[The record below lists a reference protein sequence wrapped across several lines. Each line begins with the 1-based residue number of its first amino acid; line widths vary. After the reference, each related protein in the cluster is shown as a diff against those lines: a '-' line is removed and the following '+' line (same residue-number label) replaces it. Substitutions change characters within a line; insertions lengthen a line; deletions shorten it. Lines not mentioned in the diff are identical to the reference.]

1 MKLLNIYALTSDGT
15 KVEASADTVNAVPQ
29 GQIATKE
36 QAGLFKIGEDTYQYY
51 TQVVVGMSPEYVY
64 VTTNEYNTDC
74 KFSST
79 VKYESQDAN
88 WTAELVECTDDNTKF
103 QIKVSKTV
111 DDVEYSGVINTYYQT
126 NSKTWVK
133 VNNKGEAYVE
143 AKDVAIATKTQA
155 GIVAPQDSFTVDND
169 GKMELNVANETTLGG
184 IKVEPT
190 EMGGDGVELTLVTF
204 NTDNGNNGQHN
215 CCLVLPKCE
224 YTVENNKIYVSQCDF
239 DGTIIN
245 NAACYLYSYLYLN
258 GKRLVARK
266 VWCETARDDQ
276 TKQELVFEGVDQNTY
291 YINDYSNIAAEN
303 KKYYRS
309 YLFKTDTNM
318 GQMFLAILTP
328 EESYVPDYGMSDYII
343 KQDGNK
349 WYLGI
354 DGEYHENLGAYF
366 GKRNSSGQQ
375 WLVLIR
381 DMDGVIEAED
391 LTTRFTMF
399 TEQGY
404 FDSEYKRTGDNGKF
418 YLCNATTDNFNN
430 DDVFYTTEDDVW
442 SLNWWDLWE
451 QISKPLGAG
460 DPTPNRVILND
471 KQQPV
476 VDMDTLELTDK
487 VKEIVNTMKASQ
499 SDTYGIVLPSDES
512 FTCYNGDLYLNKADQ
527 TKLGG
532 VKVEDKI
539 PYKTVYA
546 YYFTPSTDSAISSV
560 FVISTKHEVEK
571 NGGRYWYSSPN
582 DEYIRFSRIV
592 QKDGTRPTTDAS
604 TGDSDYH
611 GFKVSWEAV
620 TIENETYY
628 QPHFYVGTD
637 DFTLN
642 DGSCYKEELKVRGT
656 CTAKALTAGITIE
669 ILTTREEIDTNF
681 FYGETNVL
689 IADTYGVLA
698 RYKDASNI
706 TYGTEA
712 ADYLLAFSQTDMS
725 QVEQYNGVW
734 QYDKLGDNKE
744 SFYVVDENGDKIT
757 APIAY
762 DNGMNYIIKPTTN
775 RVLWENDVLVADV
788 NTQSG
793 VDEHAK
799 QVATTEKLGHIKLH
813 KDGVTDYIAYTYDD
827 TTNLS
832 EVMTAV
838 VTSDDNISR
847 VTYKVYFKNKP
858 DDTSEEYGY
867 GWSTQPTGNE
877 LTTSIDIGAGAVVTN
892 LPSYSF
898 EEHNGYYYLHINMY
912 GIDVY
917 KTEGSAGSG
926 TTDDTKAWIHLDTDN
941 SAYVDKSEFAIDAAT
956 DQTLGTIKIGADGYA
971 FTNETLGTTIVV
983 KEYPDVR
990 HSLQAEWTDSPTV
1003 LSITSTKYS
1012 IGTGANQVYYT
1023 IKKDDDTINPG
1034 YYIVLVYYQSDGSS
1048 LSYKVTL
1055 DYQTAV
1061 KVQKGYVHLDDNK
1074 QAYVDTS
1081 INVATQDALGSLKF
1095 GQDGYLIIDN
1105 MYNNIWVLTDTKPYN
1120 NGSSQATW
1128 SSDKK
1133 PTVIACGGGL
1143 YYGHPVKVTTTVV
1156 DDTKTNKCYY
1166 IKFTYSYATRD
1177 QTYED
1182 NILTIKSCTYR
1193 RGTVHNDG
1201 NGVGVVDL
1209 PDATTQTTGMVQYGV
1224 DGWKY
1229 YAYVDDVKLLEITTT
1244 TKHSSI
1250 AASAID
1256 DRPANAVCWK
1266 TAPTFEYIANP
1277 NSGYDITNVE
1287 TVTVKVA
1294 TITFYY
1300 IKVSYISGMSGGS
1313 VYVIGTGSEEE
1324 SFGNVTKSDYGQMKV
1339 DMDFLDDKIVAV
1351 MKQHTESWTFTLDD
1365 DSTIT
1370 HNVCIL
1376 DE

>member
-29 GQIATKE
+29 GQIATKD

-51 TQVVVGMSPEYVY
+51 TQVVLSDSSQYVY

-79 VKYESQDAN
+79 VKYECQDTS

-126 NSKTWVK
+126 DSKTWVK
-133 VNNKGEAYVE
+133 VNDKGEAYVE

-190 EMGGDGVELTLVTF
+190 EMGGDGVELTLVKF
-204 NTDNGNNGQHN
+204 CTDNGNNGKHYN
-215 CCLVLPKCE
+215 WLVLPKYDTIEENGVYFTTNEQKETQIGGCPQ
-224 YTVENNKIYVSQCDF
+224 YTYSCVWVNGVRKYVDKWQMLEARNANDRYEIAINFVGDQNDYFLNDFTDISVEQITRYRLYSFETTDYQYGIKLIAGLNKEANNDQELSDYVTAVNDGKKYLKGDGLYHPTLKNYF
-239 DGTIIN
+239 DGN
-245 NAACYLYSYLYLN
+245 
-258 GKRLVARK
+258 
-266 VWCETARDDQ
+266 
-276 TKQELVFEGVDQNTY
+276 
-291 YINDYSNIAAEN
+291 
-303 KKYYRS
+303 
-309 YLFKTDTNM
+309 
-318 GQMFLAILTP
+318 
-328 EESYVPDYGMSDYII
+328 
-343 KQDGNK
+343 
-349 WYLGI
+349 
-354 DGEYHENLGAYF
+354 
-366 GKRNSSGQQ
+366 
-375 WLVLIR
+375 
-381 DMDGVIEAED
+381 
-391 LTTRFTMF
+391 
-399 TEQGY
+399 GY
-404 FDSEYKRTGDNGKF
+404 FDTWLCVFINNGFVWQLDNVSEYFGFANDSAPYLALKCEDQYF
-418 YLCNATTDNFNN
+418 YLKEPDGDFVP
-430 DDVFYTTEDDVW
+430 DDGSF
-442 SLNWWDLWE
+442 WDY
-451 QISKPLGAG
+451 STYASHAKALGAG

-471 KQQPV
+471 KQEPV
-476 VDMDTLELTDK
+476 VDMDALELTDK

-499 SDTYGIVLPSDES
+499 SDTYGIVLPNDES

-546 YYFTPSTDSAISSV
+546 YYFTPSTDSTISSV

-571 NGGRYWYSSPN
+571 NGGRYWYSSHN

-620 TIENETYY
+620 TIESETYY

-706 TYGTEA
+706 TYGTED

-744 SFYVVDENGDKIT
+744 NFYVVNENSEKIT

-762 DNGMNYIIKPTTN
+762 NNGMNYIVKPTAN

-788 NTQSG
+788 DTQSG
-793 VDEHAK
+793 IDEHAK

-813 KDGVTDYIAYTYDD
+813 KDGVADYIAYTYDD

-858 DDTSEEYGY
+858 DDCSEDYGY

-877 LTTSIDIGAGAVVTN
+877 LTTSISVGAGAVVTG

-898 EEHNGYYYLHINMY
+898 EEHNGYYYLHMDMY

-983 KEYPDVR
+983 KEYPNVR
-990 HSLQAEWTDSPTV
+990 HSTQAEWTDSPTV

-1012 IGTGANQVYYT
+1012 IGTSANQVYYT
-1023 IKKDDDTINPG
+1023 IKKDDDTTNPG
-1034 YYIVLVYYQSDGSS
+1034 YYIDLVYYQSDGSS
-1048 LSYKVTL
+1048 QNYTVTL
-1055 DYQTAV
+1055 DYQTEV

-1081 INVATQDALGSLKF
+1081 INVATQDAIGSLKF

-1105 MYNNIWVLTDTKPYN
+1105 NYNNIWVITDIEPYD
-1120 NGSSQATW
+1120 NGGTQATW

-1182 NILTIKSCTYR
+1182 NILTIKSCTHR

-1201 NGVGVVDL
+1201 NNVGVVDL

-1229 YAYVDDVKLLEITTT
+1229 YAYVDDVKLLEVTTT

-1266 TAPTFEYIANP
+1266 TAPTFEYITNP
-1277 NSGYDITNVE
+1277 NSGYYIKNVE
-1287 TVTVKVA
+1287 VVSVKVA

-1300 IKVSYISGMSGGS
+1300 IKVSWIQGMNGGS

-1324 SFGNVTKSDYGQMKV
+1324 TFGNVTKSDYGQMKV

-1376 DE
+1376 DD

>member
-29 GQIATKE
+29 GQIATKDK
-36 QAGLFKIGEDTYQYY
+36 AGLFKIGEDTYQYY
-51 TQVVVGMSPEYVY
+51 TQVYIGMSPEYVY

-79 VKYESQDAN
+79 VKYECQDTT
-88 WTAELVECTDDNTKF
+88 WTAELVECTDDNSKF

-126 NSKTWVK
+126 DSKTWVK
-133 VNNKGEAYVE
+133 VNDKGEAYVE
-143 AKDVAIATKTQA
+143 TKEVAVATKTQA

-184 IKVEPT
+184 IKVEPK
-190 EMGGDGVELTLVTF
+190 EMGGDGVELTLIKF
-204 NTDNGNNGQHN
+204 CTDNGNNGKHYN
-215 CCLVLPKCE
+215 CLVLPKYDVIEENGVYFATNELKETQIDNMPQYVFSCVWVNGVRKYVNKWE
-224 YTVENNKIYVSQCDF
+224 ILEARNSNDRYEIAIDFVGDDTSYYLNDFTDISVENITRYRLYYFSTADYQYGIKIIAGYSKEANDDQELSDYVTSTNDGKKYLRGDGSYHPTLKNYFNGTGSF
-239 DGTIIN
+239 DVWLCVFIN
-245 NAACYLYSYLYLN
+245 NGFIWQLDEVS
-258 GKRLVARK
+258 
-266 VWCETARDDQ
+266 E
-276 TKQELVFEGVDQNTY
+276 
-291 YINDYSNIAAEN
+291 
-303 KKYYRS
+303 
-309 YLFKTDTNM
+309 
-318 GQMFLAILTP
+318 
-328 EESYVPDYGMSDYII
+328 
-343 KQDGNK
+343 
-349 WYLGI
+349 
-354 DGEYHENLGAYF
+354 YF
-366 GKRNSSGQQ
+366 GFANDSAPYLALKC
-375 WLVLIR
+375 
-381 DMDGVIEAED
+381 ED
-391 LTTRFTMF
+391 
-399 TEQGY
+399 QY
-404 FDSEYKRTGDNGKF
+404 F
-418 YLCNATTDNFNN
+418 YLTDPDGAFVPA
-430 DDVFYTTEDDVW
+430 DSSF
-442 SLNWWDLWE
+442 WDYE
-451 QISKPLGAG
+451 RYASYAKSLGAG

-471 KQQPV
+471 KEQPV
-476 VDMDTLELTDK
+476 VDMDALELTDK

-499 SDTYGIVLPSDES
+499 TDTYGIVLPNEES

-546 YYFTPSTDSAISSV
+546 YYFTPSADSTISSV
-560 FVISTKHEVEK
+560 FLISTKHEVEK
-571 NGGRYWYSSPN
+571 NGGRYWYSSYN
-582 DEYIRFSRIV
+582 DEYIKYSRIV

-611 GFKVSWEAV
+611 GFKVSWESV

-628 QPHFYVGTD
+628 QPHFYAGTD

-642 DGSCYKEELKVRGT
+642 DGNCYVKEMKARGT
-656 CTAKALTAGITIE
+656 FTAKALTAGITIDV
-669 ILTTREEIDTNF
+669 LSTAEEIDNSF
-681 FYGETNVL
+681 FYGSDNVCV
-689 IADTYGVLA
+689 ADTYGILA
-698 RYKDASNI
+698 NYKDASNI
-706 TYGTEA
+706 TYGTEFSN
-712 ADYLLAFSQTDMS
+712 YWLAFSQTDMS
-725 QVEQYNGVW
+725 QVEQYNGIW

-744 SFYVVDENGDKIT
+744 SLYVVDENGEKIT

-762 DNGMNYIIKPTTN
+762 DNGMNYIIKPTAN

-788 NTQSG
+788 DTQSG

-813 KDGVTDYIAYTYDD
+813 KDGVADYITYTCDD
-827 TTNLS
+827 ATQYR
-832 EVMTAV
+832 EVFTAV
-838 VTSDDNISR
+838 VTSDDNISKI
-847 VTYKVYFKNKP
+847 TYKVSFLNKP
-858 DDTSEEYGY
+858 DNTSEEYGY
-867 GWSTQPTGNE
+867 GWSTQPTDNE
-877 LTTSIDIGAGAVVTN
+877 LTTSITVGEGAASTG
-892 LPSYSF
+892 LPNYSF
-898 EEHNGYYYLHINMY
+898 EEHDGYYYLHIDMY

-917 KTEGSAGSG
+917 KPEGSAGNG
-926 TTDDTKAWIHLDTDN
+926 TADDTKAWIHLDTDN

-956 DQTLGTIKIGADGYA
+956 DQTLGTIKTGADGYA

-990 HSLQAEWTDSPTV
+990 HGTAEWTDSPTV

-1012 IGTGANQVYYT
+1012 IGTNANQVYYT
-1023 IKKDDDTINPG
+1023 IEKPSDTINHG

-1048 LSYKVTL
+1048 LSYDITFDSGTK
-1055 DYQTAV
+1055 V

-1081 INVATQDALGSLKF
+1081 INVATQDALGSLQF

-1105 MYNNIWVLTDTKPYN
+1105 NHNNIWVITDIEPYD
-1120 NGSSQATW
+1120 GGGHQAEW
-1128 SSDKK
+1128 SKDKK

-1143 YYGHPVKVTTTVV
+1143 YYDHPVKVTTTVV
-1156 DDTKTNKCYY
+1156 DDTEANDRYY

-1177 QTYED
+1177 QIYEE
-1182 NILTIKSCTYR
+1182 NMLTIKSCTHR

-1201 NGVGVVDL
+1201 NNVGVVDL

-1244 TKHSSI
+1244 TKHNSI

-1277 NSGYDITNVE
+1277 NSGYHIRSVE
-1287 TVTVKVA
+1287 VVSVKVA

-1300 IKVSYISGMSGGS
+1300 LKVTYADADNTSGA

-1339 DMDFLDDKIVAV
+1339 DMDFLNDKIVAV

-1376 DE
+1376 DD